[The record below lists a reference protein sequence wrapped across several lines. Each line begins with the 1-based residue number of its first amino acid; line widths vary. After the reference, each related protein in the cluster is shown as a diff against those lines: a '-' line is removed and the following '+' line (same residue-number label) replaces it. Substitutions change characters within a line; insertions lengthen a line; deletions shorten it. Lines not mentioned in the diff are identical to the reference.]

1 MSALVG
7 PAAWTA
13 HELLGYTLAAFGCSV
28 APLLHVLTLACLGVT
43 VYAALRARRAL
54 PDFVATTSVL
64 LNAVFAFAIALEWL
78 PTLVLPPC
86 R

>member
-13 HELLGYTLAAFGCSV
+13 HELLSYMLAAFGCSIS
-28 APLLHVLTLACLGVT
+28 PLLHVLTLACLGVT
-43 VYAALRARRAL
+43 VFAAMRARRMV
-54 PDFVATTSVL
+54 PDFIATTSVL
-64 LNAVFAFAIALEWL
+64 LNAVFAFAIVLEWL
-78 PTLVLPPC
+78 PSLVLAPC